1 MSNLGPY
8 AGLKVLDLDSDLAG
22 SYASMMLADLG
33 ADVTRINLGLSEID
47 YNQPMFNLWNRGKR
61 YITAD
66 PTCNKDIE
74 NILKLARR
82 SDVVIN
88 THRPNLKTNQFI
100 ELDLVELK
108 QNNVVYCLISPFGE
122 TGPLAKYVGDE
133 GVVSNHVGLYGDQGG
148 WEQPPVFIHLPV
160 ASYGAAFLAVNGIGA
175 SLLSVGKH
183 KFGLKLNISLYDSA
197 IAFEASF
204 VPSIPISNLKLGYD
218 CASKLSSVA
227 LIVFSPL

>member
-74 NILKLARR
+74 NILQLACC

-88 THRPNLKTNQFI
+88 THRPNLRTNQPI
-100 ELDLVELK
+100 ELDLLALK

-122 TGPLAKYVGDE
+122 TGPLAKYTGDE
-133 GVVSNHVGLYGDQGG
+133 GVVYMEIKEAGNNIQ
-148 WEQPPVFIHLPV
+148 
-160 ASYGAAFLAVNGIGA
+160 FL
-175 SLLSVGKH
+175 
-183 KFGLKLNISLYDSA
+183 
-197 IAFEASF
+197 
-204 VPSIPISNLKLGYD
+204 SI
-218 CASKLSSVA
+218 CR
-227 LIVFSPL
+227 